1 MAQGR
6 PKSLSN
12 QKENRSARDYYCNDS
27 LQGLE
32 FSGMTVPETF
42 EQIVREYDP
51 MLRRIA
57 SSYEARAHLAQE
69 LVQDIYFAIWRA
81 LPAYRGNAALRTF
94 VARIATNRAI
104 SHVARALKVPP
115 SSALDVNI
123 PAPGPSPE
131 GLAIALDRG
140 AKLLAAVR
148 TLPLAFRQTAL
159 LTLEGLTP
167 AEIGEVLGISTNA
180 VAVRMSRAKALL
192 REMLG
197 DRL

>member
-1 MAQGR
+1 
-6 PKSLSN
+6 
-12 QKENRSARDYYCNDS
+12 
-27 LQGLE
+27 
-32 FSGMTVPETF
+32 MTVPETF

>member
-1 MAQGR
+1 
-6 PKSLSN
+6 
-12 QKENRSARDYYCNDS
+12 
-27 LQGLE
+27 
-32 FSGMTVPETF
+32 MTVPETF
-42 EQIVREYDP
+42 EQILREYDP

-69 LVQDIYFAIWRA
+69 LVQDMYVAIWRA

-104 SHVARALKVPP
+104 THVARAVKVPP
-115 SSALDVNI
+115 SSELDENL
-123 PAPGPSPE
+123 PAPGPNPE
-131 GLAIALDRG
+131 GLAIASDRG

-167 AEIGEVLGISTNA
+167 SEIADVLGISTNA

-192 REMLG
+192 REMIG
-197 DRL
+197 DNL